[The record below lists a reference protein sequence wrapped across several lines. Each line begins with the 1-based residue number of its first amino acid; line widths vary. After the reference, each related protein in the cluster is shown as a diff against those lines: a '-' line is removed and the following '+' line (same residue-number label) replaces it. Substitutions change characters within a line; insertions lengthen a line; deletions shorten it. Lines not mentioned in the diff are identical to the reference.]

1 MSYRRD
7 VEPENKQELTRRDKE
22 FRASVG
28 KMSKVER
35 QALRE
40 IIVEAFNVT
49 KETASKWISP
59 TANPNSKAFRTM
71 FTYNKNA
78 KVPEYL
84 KTSEEFK
91 QLPREA
97 KIESVQLPKGA
108 NAENKIDGV
117 FNAKLRFSEVVVNGK
132 AEGQEVKAVVKE
144 GVENGLAFRG
154 LGNSVTG
161 IDDKRLYRYLLQDNL
176 LNYQAQ
182 MKIKFQTGG
191 SVYIEYYHDSPNSSG
206 RLINPDDY
214 ENSDLSDLI
223 DQDSGLYG

>member
-1 MSYRRD
+1 M
-7 VEPENKQELTRRDKE
+7 
-22 FRASVG
+22 A
-28 KMSKVER
+28 KVER
-35 QALRE
+35 QSLRDT
-40 IIVEAFNVT
+40 ISEAFNVT

-59 TANPNSKAFRTM
+59 GANPKYKAFRTM
-71 FTYNKNA
+71 LTYNKNA

-91 QLPREA
+91 KLPREA

-108 NAENKIDGV
+108 KAENKIDAV
-117 FNAKLRFSEVVVNGK
+117 FNAKLRFSEAVVNGK
-132 AEGQEVKAVVKE
+132 AGGQEVKAVVKE
-144 GVENGLAFRG
+144 GVENGVAFRG
-154 LGNSVTG
+154 MGNSITG
-161 IDDKRLYRYLLQDNL
+161 IDQKRLYRYLLQDNL

-214 ENSDLSDLI
+214 ENSDLI
-223 DQDSGLYG
+223 DQDSGLYGESNC